1 MHEKIICKKNMS
13 KKAGRGKKWTTDEVS
28 RLLDF
33 VEKFLPAGQN
43 QWATLC
49 AAYNKDRPHWCSD
62 RDVDALSWKFKS
74 LRKVGKPT
82 GNPTCPPDVVRAK
95 RLFRAIENNMGTVD
109 DDSDEGGGSSSEDSS
124 EESVADAIASASASS
139 STSASSSSTSA
150 SSSSSTSASTA
161 AADQTAASAKS
172 NSLET
177 LSSLATPARLGLNPT
192 ELAQYV
198 TNDSQRKKARVE
210 QLIEGRVDSANKM
223 ATTMEE
229 LVRDRFM
236 MEKWRFD
243 SEDRWR
249 REMEERRLRDEER
262 RDKAEEERRVREEE
276 RRERS
281 EARRDQQFMILM
293 QALIGKA
300 IVVPSVNSTDSASN
314 SEATA
319 Q

>member
-1 MHEKIICKKNMS
+1 MS

-124 EESVADAIASASASS
+124 EESVADAIASAS
-139 STSASSSSTSA
+139 
-150 SSSSSTSASTA
+150 TA
-161 AADQTAASAKS
+161 AADQTATSAKS

-177 LSSLATPARLGLNPT
+177 LSSLSTPARLGLNPT
-192 ELAQYV
+192 ELSQYV

-262 RDKAEEERRVREEE
+262 REKAEEERRVRDEE
-276 RRERS
+276 RRERA

-293 QALIGKA
+293 QALIGKT
-300 IVVPSVNSTDSASN
+300 IVVPSINSTDSASS

-319 Q
+319 L